1 MQYDYILLGGT
12 VIGAFF
18 GYFKGF
24 LKQISSFLGLAFGY
38 AFSSLFISEF
48 NDLLLRYGLISKE
61 TSLWVSY
68 ICIFLIIFGSTIIL
82 SKLME
87 TFLKKLDFDFTN
99 KIAGIIVGAIKY
111 FFIIMI
117 VYCFLHYL
125 NFINKE
131 NSSQNLIYFIS
142 FFKTVILNII

>member
-24 LKQISSFLGLAFGY
+24 LKQISSFLGLALGY

-68 ICIFLIIFGSTIIL
+68 ICIFLIIFVSTIIL
-82 SKLME
+82 SKVMG
-87 TFLKKLDFDFTN
+87 TILKKLGLDFTN

-117 VYCFLHYL
+117 VYCFLHFL

-131 NSSQNLIYFIS
+131 NCSQNLIDFIT